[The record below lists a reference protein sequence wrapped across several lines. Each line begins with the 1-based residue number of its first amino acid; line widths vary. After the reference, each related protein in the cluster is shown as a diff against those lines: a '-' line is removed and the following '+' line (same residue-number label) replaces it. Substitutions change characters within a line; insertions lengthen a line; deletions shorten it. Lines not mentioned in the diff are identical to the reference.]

1 MERMLCIYFMPRYL
15 CLSDPTMGDALY
27 DSESMWRYAA
37 IELVE
42 GATPDDSRILRF
54 PHLIDRYGIIEQLL
68 ELMLRILTREPG
80 DVDLGDDRG
89 CGRPSM
95 RRHRSRAR
103 TGLKIR
109 RESTIRGTL
118 SSGALR
124 CR

>member
-1 MERMLCIYFMPRYL
+1 MSMERMLCIYFMPRYL

-54 PHLIDRYGIIEQLL
+54 PHLIDRYG
-68 ELMLRILTREPG
+68 
-80 DVDLGDDRG
+80 
-89 CGRPSM
+89 
-95 RRHRSRAR
+95 